1 MENLEIYNR
10 IKTVPTEARKKITGG
25 RLNGMT
31 DIKPMWRIEKLTEVF
46 GPCGFGWKTEI
57 TNKEIIDGANG
68 EKIAIVDLNLYVR
81 IDDQWSEAIQGTGGS
96 SFVAKEKTGL
106 YTSDECF
113 KMATTDALSVACKS
127 LGMGAEVYWGMVD
140 TKYESNKEL
149 TKEDAENYE
158 ITFGKHKGKTLKDL
172 VEKSPD
178 YLDYL
183 INNSNDTRLLQ
194 AIEMLTGQVK
204 LEDEELEAKAQKTLQ
219 VMMYEQKG
227 VDLDKVKESY
237 GVDSINNMTSEQL
250 DDCIA
255 KLKKKYGE

>member
-1 MENLEIYNR
+1 MKNLEIYNQ
-10 IKTVPTEARKKITGG
+10 IKEVPKEAKKKITGG

-31 DIKPMWRIEKLTEVF
+31 DIKPMWRIETLTKVF

-68 EKIAIVDLNLYVR
+68 EKIAIVDLNLYVK
-81 IDDQWSEAIQGTGGS
+81 IGDQWSEAIQGTGGS
-96 SFVAKEKTGL
+96 SFVSKEKTGL

-127 LGMGAEVYWGMVD
+127 LGMGAEVYWGIVD
-140 TKYESNKEL
+140 TKYEANKEL

-158 ITFGKHKGKTLKDL
+158 ITFGKHKGKTLKEL
-172 VEKSPD
+172 IEVSPD
-178 YLDYL
+178 YIDYL
-183 INNSNDTRLLQ
+183 VNNANDTRLLQ

-204 LEDEELEAKAQKTLQ
+204 LNDEELEIKSQKTIQ

-237 GVDSINNMTSEQL
+237 KVNSINDMTIEQL
-250 DDCIA
+250 EDCLT
-255 KLKKKYGE
+255 KLQKKYGE